1 MLAQTWSKEI
11 AEKFGEA
18 MGARFADI
26 DNYGWYGP
34 AMDTHR
40 SAFGGRNFGIIQK
53 MACLA
58 VTLVLLE
65 LMVQQQRCLCISE
78 AFCIK

>member
-18 MGARFADI
+18 MGQEYADI

-34 AMDTHR
+34 AMDTTPF
-40 SAFGGRNFGIIQK
+40 SIWWTKF
-53 MACLA
+53 
-58 VTLVLLE
+58 
-65 LMVQQQRCLCISE
+65 
-78 AFCIK
+78 